1 MKAIKTLAMLSVL
14 GLLISGCASTRPAT
28 QARRQFREA
37 HEANV
42 VLQFSSWEYT
52 FLLQPRYDD
61 NGFLLQVPRD
71 KVGQVFQRLNVQK
84 RELAVVVI
92 GWSYTPTQLKQLV
105 VDWKTILGGCGFQR
119 LVVIKSNGSKQING
133 SWIIDDSNLSG
144 GGTPSITQL

>member
-28 QARRQFREA
+28 QARRQFNEA
-37 HEANV
+37 RSANV

-52 FLLQPRYDD
+52 FLLQPRYDA

-92 GWSYTPTQLKQLV
+92 GWSYTPAQMKQLV
-105 VDWKTILGGCGFQR
+105 ADWKTILGGCGFQR

-144 GGTPSITQL
+144 GGTPGVTQL

>member
-14 GLLISGCASTRPAT
+14 GLLISGCASTHPAT

-37 HEANV
+37 RSANV

-52 FLLQPRYDD
+52 FLLQPRYDE

-84 RELAVVVI
+84 RDLAVVVI
-92 GWSYTPTQLKQLV
+92 GWSYTPEQMKQLV
-105 VDWKTILGGCGFQR
+105 ADWKTILGGCGFQR